1 MVFQPSKIPNF
12 QENKTNL
19 KPSFYHLYK
28 LNCDVSSK
36 PLMPSATDSYET
48 PYYYIYIVILRTVFW
63 QWIYLEVQ
71 SSTQYSSLLPLS
83 LHIWI
88 DTPLYL
94 LFFFVSY
101 RWKPTHISVLNRTV
115 CEVILSQHASVS
127 VVIQSALMFSIPYC
141 YWKEETISKRS
152 QVGPFSRNF
161 IFSCLENRLQLTLGI
176 HSHICAYERYVTER
190 DESIRL
196 TADLQ
201 LISMRSRLFENFLL
215 TTSELYKGHL
225 KNKAE

>member
-1 MVFQPSKIPNF
+1 MFLQ
-12 QENKTNL
+12 NL
-19 KPSFYHLYK
+19 WCHL
-28 LNCDVSSK
+28 
-36 PLMPSATDSYET
+36 PLMAMKLHT
-48 PYYYIYIVILRTVFW
+48 
-63 QWIYLEVQ
+63 IYLHSDTQNSILALNLSRSPVLYSILISP
-71 SSTQYSSLLPLS
+71 SSFPAHMDRYT
-83 LHIWI
+83 
-88 DTPLYL
+88 T

-101 RWKPTHISVLNRTV
+101 RWKPTHISVLNRRTV

-176 HSHICAYERYVTER
+176 HSHICAYERDVTER

-201 LISMRSRLFENFLL
+201 LISMRSRLFKNFLL